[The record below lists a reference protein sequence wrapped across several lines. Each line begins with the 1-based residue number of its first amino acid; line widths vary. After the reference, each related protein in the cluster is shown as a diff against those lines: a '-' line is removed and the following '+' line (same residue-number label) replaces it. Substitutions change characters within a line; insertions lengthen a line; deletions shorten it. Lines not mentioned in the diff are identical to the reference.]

1 VSTRL
6 ELYPTGMEPRRALEE
21 SRAALL
27 DRRGLSVDDVKD
39 RIRARFPE
47 AAPVPGRPEL
57 DGLLTPVGLHWDHQA
72 GRYMLPHRGGVLS
85 TLASS
90 GRHST
95 SFATAD
101 QRDAALRD
109 IEDRLDGFI
118 ESGGF
123 LALTVD
129 PRRLL
134 LATRQVAAYTGAD
147 VLDLERMLIDE
158 MRGIVDGAKGA
169 SWERFLQADNER
181 GERGWSILKQ
191 VVDRAVPKLEKGL
204 REREGLL
211 TLTGLGLLARYDH
224 FHLLD
229 RLRDDLTHA
238 GRGGSLKGVLL
249 VVPGEDP
256 AARPVVDG
264 RPIPVITANQWAHV
278 PSAWLRIEHEGEA
291 A

>member
-1 VSTRL
+1 
-6 ELYPTGMEPRRALEE
+6 
-21 SRAALL
+21 
-27 DRRGLSVDDVKD
+27 
-39 RIRARFPE
+39 
-47 AAPVPGRPEL
+47 
-57 DGLLTPVGLHWDHQA
+57 
-72 GRYMLPHRGGVLS
+72 MLPHRDGVLS

-95 SFATAD
+95 SFATPD

-109 IEDRLDGFI
+109 IEDRLDGFV

-134 LATRQVAAYTGAD
+134 PATRQIAAYTGAD

-191 VVDRAVPKLEKGL
+191 VVDRAVPKLETRL

-224 FHLLD
+224 FQLLD

-238 GRGGSLKGVLL
+238 GRGGPFKGVLL

-278 PSAWLRIEHEGEA
+278 PSAWLRIEREGEA